1 MAITFP
7 QALDTFVN
15 PHSNS
20 HLNDAGV
27 VHSVQHSDANDAISA
42 LQRKIGTDGSIDPSS
57 IDYKIRQLTIATGS
71 GPVISTDTGN
81 QIVMG
86 TDGGLY
92 VITSQQLASAQW

>member
-1 MAITFP
+1 VTIQFP
-7 QALDTFVN
+7 NALDTFVN

-27 VHSVQHSDANDAISA
+27 IHSVQHSDANDAIAA
-42 LQRKIGTDGSIDPSS
+42 LQRKIGTNGSIDPSS
-57 IDYKIRQLTIATGS
+57 LDYKIRQLAIATGNA
-71 GPVISTDTGN
+71 PVISTDSGN